1 MLNDIGAMKKF
12 KLDPVLNYRKMLENV
27 ECQKL
32 SEAQVE
38 KRKLLNAIDETRK
51 KLENYYQNLEK
62 RRNEGILVQELM
74 MLESN
79 VQHHLELFEKLTKK
93 LSQME
98 KKVEDQQK
106 VLKEARRNKQ
116 LLENL
121 KEKFIEK
128 EKVLL
133 KEIEKIRKQ
142 DFSVEF

>member
-1 MLNDIGAMKKF
+1 MKKF

-32 SEAQVE
+32 SDAQLE
-38 KRKLLNAIDETRK
+38 KRKLLDAIDETRE
-51 KLENYYQNLEK
+51 KLEKIYDNLEK

-79 VQHHLELFEKLTKK
+79 VQHHLEIFEKLTKK

-106 VLKEARRNKQ
+106 VLKEARRNKK
-116 LLENL
+116 LLESL
-121 KEKFIEK
+121 KEKFVEK
-128 EKVLL
+128 EKGLLQKQEQSEIDEIAVLFH
-133 KEIEKIRKQ
+133 KR
-142 DFSVEF
+142 